1 MKTRPISSKIR
12 RKCFFEDATPRYSA
26 KKDFSLLHSPSKT
39 ARFLD
44 SNFSKLSQLSNI
56 NPLEILSKEVA
67 NQLKTLK
74 KHTNSTHIYNSTMK
88 TRLKNF
94 SLDLSNTIT
103 ATQVA
108 ESTDSRL
115 KTRSLSL
122 KALIQ
127 QIQSRQSRLLQDQ
140 ETYQYMK
147 QRLEAMQI
155 FLDIKKNELTVQLS
169 HKTSLLTQ
177 IQAVKSSS
185 LERKTRNIRVHKHLN
200 RSLTFF
206 NKEYTKV
213 NEKIQNDLELMEFID
228 ENRDMRT
235 FRQQNII
242 EQVGINEKNRKEKNI
257 RESLLLHKAWFLQ
270 LKIKYERSV
279 NRFSRIDS
287 AFKTIKSITGLD
299 DIDQLTKKLLTK
311 EENLQNLTEVIS
323 RNKDKIESF
332 SKMNQEL
339 QRNIAEITVSD
350 AACLK
355 ANEIKRISARLMLIT
370 NQKIYLNQKLLRVST
385 VCKKVREWVVKMITG
400 FDQDFKENGEKVFEL
415 FSILKFKI
423 HSCVRPRVEIVK
435 EDFAK
440 ITVHNPVS
448 LRSKERF
455 SMNFDL
461 VTLAELNHFDSSTS
475 NSKSL
480 ISLVSEKKIRKK

>member
-94 SLDLSNTIT
+94 SLDLSNTI
-103 ATQVA
+103 AAKQVA
-108 ESTDSRL
+108 QSTDFRL

-122 KALIQ
+122 KALIVQ
-127 QIQSRQSRLLQDQ
+127 VQSRQNILLQDQ
-140 ETYQYMK
+140 DSYLYMK
-147 QRLEAMQI
+147 QRLESMQI
-155 FLDIKKNELTVQLS
+155 FLDIKKNELALELNYKNSLVFQVQAL
-169 HKTSLLTQ
+169 
-177 IQAVKSSS
+177 KSTS
-185 LERKTRNIRVHKHLN
+185 LERKTLNIRVHKDLN

-206 NKEYTKV
+206 NREYKKV
-213 NEKIQNDLELMEFID
+213 NEKINNDLELMEFID
-228 ENRDMRT
+228 DNRDMRT
-235 FRQQNII
+235 YRQQNII

-270 LKIKYERSV
+270 LKKKHEKSMI
-279 NRFSRIDS
+279 RFSRIDL

-299 DIDQLTKKLLTK
+299 DINELTKKLLTK

-323 RNKDKIESF
+323 RNKDKIDNF
-332 SKMNQEL
+332 SRMNQEL
-339 QRNIAEITVSD
+339 QKNIAEITVSD

-355 ANEIKRISARLMLIT
+355 GNDIKKISARLMLIT
-370 NQKIYLNQKLLRVST
+370 NQKIYLNQKFLRIST
-385 VCKKVREWVVKMITG
+385 VLMKVREWIVKMITG
-400 FDQDFKENGEKVFEL
+400 FDQDFRENGEKVFEL

-423 HSCVRPRVEIVK
+423 HSNIRPKAEIVN
-435 EDFAK
+435 ENFNRLP
-440 ITVHNPVS
+440 VHNPVS
-448 LRSKERF
+448 LRNKERF

-461 VTLAELNHFDSSTS
+461 VTLAELNHFESSTS

-480 ISLVSEKKIRKK
+480 ISLLSEKKIRKK